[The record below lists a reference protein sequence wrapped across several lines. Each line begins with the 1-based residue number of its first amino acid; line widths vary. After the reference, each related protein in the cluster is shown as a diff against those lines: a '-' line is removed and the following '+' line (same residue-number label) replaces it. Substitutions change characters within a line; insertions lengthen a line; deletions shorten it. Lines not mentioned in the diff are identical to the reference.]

1 MNKKITVL
9 LFCVASILT
18 AQIPYTLITG
28 TLTNSDGSAFN
39 GSMQISWPA
48 FTIGSTA
55 RFADSTL
62 VTVANGVLHLS
73 LPPTDRM
80 VPQGTTY
87 SVTLISPGK
96 PSVFAKWSVP
106 SSDSPVDISAIYL
119 PVSSGGSG
127 SGTGTVNTGTAGQLA
142 YYAAGGT
149 TISGKALMASDL
161 PYIATSFALPGS
173 PKTLTYSWNGLNA
186 SVGTTGTG
194 GKVTTSTAAGT
205 SGNCAAWDANGNVGD
220 AGAPCGSG
228 SGGTVLN
235 WRGAWSSSTAY
246 AINDGVSYNGAS
258 YIAILAGTNHQPNTA
273 TTYWGILAAAS
284 TVVGGASGAL
294 DCTTTPGVCDVVASV
309 VPFKATANAWT
320 GANDFSGASYVKVPT
335 GSGAPANGT
344 PGSYPGA
351 CAQASDVGKIY
362 HRSDAASANASH
374 YVCSNTGAGV
384 YSWELVQGSGSGG
397 SGTVA
402 NGTAGQFAYYS
413 ASGTAVGGRSLVAG
427 DIPSLNYQ
435 NPLTFTGSGA
445 KTASS
450 TGSTTSNDCAK
461 WDASGNVIDAGAP
474 CGSGSVGMNQ
484 LVYTKSGAYTF
495 LTSDC
500 GSHFKLAGQASSYSF
515 PLPSPSAV
523 APGCRIEVENY
534 LPSFSFSFVQVTG
547 NIAGTASQIVTVAIG
562 RTVAFVSD
570 GATTWNLE
578 YQAEGI
584 ESCAASSALVSGV
597 YTVSL
602 ADAYKFVGGF
612 CNGSSQPTSYVLP
625 DVDNAA
631 ANGIPFFPTKG
642 LWFDFVN
649 STNGIQTISGPSSG
663 FGDFFTYTIPGQ
675 AQTFNSSSSYSLAPG
690 ATVRVILGGMTGTA
704 TPQAHWQVIGQTA
717 QQTSFAPLAVSLAAG
732 SGVTSVTCTS
742 ATCDVNGGRISIVGG
757 TATTGVIATVSYTAL
772 TTAPRVCQVTMNGGT
787 TFLGL
792 GYGTPTTTSFTITAA
807 VSVLGITFE
816 ADYTCRP

>member
-1 MNKKITVL
+1 MKKLVL
-9 LFCVASILT
+9 VLFTISLFAQNPPTQVSGLYDATAFNYGFGHTTGLSILSGT
-18 AQIPYTLITG
+18 TQTGVGRIT
-28 TLTNSDGSAFN
+28 TNSGRIVLSDGTF
-39 GSMQISWPA
+39 
-48 FTIGSTA
+48 
-55 RFADSTL
+55 
-62 VTVANGVLHLS
+62 V
-73 LPPTDRM
+73 
-80 VPQGTTY
+80 Y
-87 SVTLISPGK
+87 
-96 PSVFAKWSVP
+96 
-106 SSDSPVDISAIYL
+106 SPVSTNTPIVVGNPLNAETVTPSAVSCTATTCTITATFANVHGVGEPISSASFGLYEAINYVHGIGGSVVVNGAW
-119 PVSSGGSG
+119 VSSGG
-127 SGTGTVNTGTAGQLA
+127 
-142 YYAAGGT
+142 
-149 TISGKALMASDL
+149 
-161 PYIATSFALPGS
+161 
-173 PKTLTYSWNGLNA
+173 
-186 SVGTTGTG
+186 TG
-194 GKVTTSTAAGT
+194 G
-205 SGNCAAWDANGNVGD
+205 
-220 AGAPCGSG
+220 
-228 SGGTVLN
+228 
-235 WRGAWSSSTAY
+235 
-246 AINDGVSYNGAS
+246 
-258 YIAILAGTNHQPNTA
+258 IL
-273 TTYWGILAAAS
+273 
-284 TVVGGASGAL
+284 
-294 DCTTTPGVCDVVASV
+294 
-309 VPFKATANAWT
+309 
-320 GANDFSGASYVKVPT
+320 
-335 GSGAPANGT
+335 SGAPT
-344 PGSYPGA
+344 F
-351 CAQASDVGKIY
+351 
-362 HRSDAASANASH
+362 
-374 YVCSNTGAGV
+374 SNVKTLDNRTG
-384 YSWELVQGSGSGG
+384 LVLSGG
-397 SGTVA
+397 GA
-402 NGTAGQFAYYS
+402 N
-413 ASGTAVGGRSLVAG
+413 L
-427 DIPSLNYQ
+427 
-435 NPLTFTGSGA
+435 
-445 KTASS
+445 
-450 TGSTTSNDCAK
+450 
-461 WDASGNVIDAGAP
+461 
-474 CGSGSVGMNQ
+474 GMNQ

-500 GSHFKLAGQASSYSF
+500 GSHFNLLGTASSYSF

-523 APGCRIEVENY
+523 AAGCRIEIENY
-534 LPSFSFSFVQVTG
+534 NPTSAPSTSFVQVTG

-631 ANGIPFFPTKG
+631 ANGIPFFPVKG